1 MIKSDK
7 LLKLSSLGQS
17 IWYDNLS
24 RELLNDG
31 SLKELIATGILG
43 LTSNPAIFEKAISSS
58 DIYDNDIRAMSE
70 LNKSDIEI
78 YEELAVSDIQSA
90 ADLLFDT
97 YISTD
102 KIDGLVS
109 LEVNPHLA
117 NNTQGTILEAKRLF
131 KQVNRPNLMIKVPAT
146 PEGIPAIEHLI
157 GEGISVNVTLIF
169 SLESY
174 KEVVAAY
181 LSGIS
186 SFINKSG
193 DPTSVASVASIFV
206 GRVDTAIDKSIE
218 DLNLESKITKGFAGV
233 ANAISAYNYFKESF
247 SSGEFNDLASQ
258 GVRVQ
263 RPLWASTAVKNPD
276 IRDVFYVEEL
286 IGPNTVNTLPDA
298 TLDAFMDHGVVS
310 NTIDNNIL
318 DSLSH
323 LNLIENSEIDL
334 TKIMDD
340 LLSDG
345 VKIFSDAFDQL
356 IDNVSRKRLSI
367 YSENL

>member
-1 MIKSDK
+1 M
-7 LLKLSSLGQS
+7 
-17 IWYDNLS
+17 
-24 RELLNDG
+24 
-31 SLKELIATGILG
+31 
-43 LTSNPAIFEKAISSS
+43 
-58 DIYDNDIRAMSE
+58 
-70 LNKSDIEI
+70 
-78 YEELAVSDIQSA
+78 
-90 ADLLFDT
+90 
-97 YISTD
+97 
-102 KIDGLVS
+102 
-109 LEVNPHLA
+109 
-117 NNTQGTILEAKRLF
+117 
-131 KQVNRPNLMIKVPAT
+131 
-146 PEGIPAIEHLI
+146 
-157 GEGISVNVTLIF
+157 IF

-193 DPTSVASVASIFV
+193 DPSSVASVASIFV
-206 GRVDTAIDKSIE
+206 GRVDTSIDKSIE

-233 ANAISAYNYFKESF
+233 ANAISAYDYFKKSF
-247 SSGEFNDLASQ
+247 SSDKFNDLASQ

-276 IRDVFYVEEL
+276 IRDVFYIEEL

-310 NTIDNNIL
+310 NTIDNNIS
-318 DSLSH
+318 DSFSH
-323 LNLIENSEIDL
+323 LHLIENSEIDL
-334 TKIMDD
+334 SKIMDD